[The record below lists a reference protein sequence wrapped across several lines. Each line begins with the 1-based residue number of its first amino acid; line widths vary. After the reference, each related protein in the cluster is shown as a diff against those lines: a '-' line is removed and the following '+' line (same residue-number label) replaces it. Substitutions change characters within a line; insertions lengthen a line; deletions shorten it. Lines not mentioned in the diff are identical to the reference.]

1 MSKTCNRCNCIGGGE
16 TENIA
21 TDVLRIL
28 KRRFISVILI
38 LCIIIIS
45 LLGYIVYDAVTDKGD
60 VCYETID
67 EKVSC
72 ERSLTSNEQIRFFSR
87 GIPTLFGGVP
97 IYGGRTQS
105 IRTSKT
111 RQKRDTNINR
121 VIYV

>member
-1 MSKTCNRCNCIGGGE
+1 MKTCDGCKCIGGGE

-21 TDVLRIL
+21 TDVLRII

-60 VCYETID
+60 VCYETIE

-72 ERSLTSNEQIRFFSR
+72 ERSLTSDEQIRFFSR
-87 GIPTLFGGVP
+87 GIPTLFGSVP
-97 IYGGRTQS
+97 FYGGRTQS
-105 IRTSKT
+105 FRTPKT

-121 VIYV
+121 AIYV